1 VASKDKVGLRVVGL
15 LLGIFVVGALDG
27 GGLGDLLGIG
37 ILGEPEGLAVNGA
50 LLGSGVGE

>member
-1 VASKDKVGLRVVGL
+1 MGL
-15 LLGIFVVGALDG
+15 LLGIFVVGELDG

-37 ILGEPEGLAVNGA
+37 VLGETEGMAMAVNGA